1 MDTGGKSS
9 WGSAIGLM
17 PGAMFICQTLHPPQS
32 FVLRCGELTKS
43 RTRGDKVRGV
53 GRPIKY
59 IPESGLGTDYA
70 MKPLTAHKILIA
82 SAVVFSSSFRFGN
95 SETAQRRQWQGCVA

>member
-1 MDTGGKSS
+1 MRRANQVKDKRRQ
-9 WGSAIGLM
+9 SA
-17 PGAMFICQTLHPPQS
+17 
-32 FVLRCGELTKS
+32 RCRKA
-43 RTRGDKVRGV
+43 
-53 GRPIKY
+53 IKY

-95 SETAQRRQWQGCVA
+95 TETAQTAMAGLCDVAPCILSWRYGSR